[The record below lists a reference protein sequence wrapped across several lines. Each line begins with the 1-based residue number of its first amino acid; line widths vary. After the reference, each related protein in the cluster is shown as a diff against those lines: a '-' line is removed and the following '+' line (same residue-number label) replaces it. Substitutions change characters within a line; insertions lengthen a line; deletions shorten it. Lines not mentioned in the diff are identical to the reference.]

1 MKEKERNTTEDVNH
15 YDNPEYQFLIDD
27 PQIKTSID
35 INTQFRDLCS
45 ISCLSDE
52 NVWVS
57 ECNESTIKLVNFQGE
72 LVKSIPTKTRNMP
85 WDIAVTKSGDLVY
98 TDYADHTVNIVK
110 GKNIE
115 VQELIRLQQWK
126 PVSVFFP
133 SSGDLLLI
141 MDSDDNSKQ
150 NYCVT
155 QIIKK
160 TRVFNSMKKVSLSIH
175 PIVMLNT
182 SLRTEIKIYVYQIV
196 QLIQLWLSVNLDLCV
211 LYILRMAIL
220 QRSKFFTH
228 TVLLQTA
235 RVGF

>member
-1 MKEKERNTTEDVNH
+1 MNH

-35 INTQFRDLCS
+35 INTQFKDLCS

-110 GKNIE
+110 GKHRCTRINPTAAMETFKCLFSIFRRPF
-115 VQELIRLQQWK
+115 V
-126 PVSVFFP
+126 
-133 SSGDLLLI
+133 
-141 MDSDDNSKQ
+141 
-150 NYCVT
+150 NYG
-155 QIIKK
+155 Q
-160 TRVFNSMKKVSLSIH
+160 
-175 PIVMLNT
+175 
-182 SLRTEIKIYVYQIV
+182 
-196 QLIQLWLSVNLDLCV
+196 
-211 LYILRMAIL
+211 
-220 QRSKFFTH
+220 
-228 TVLLQTA
+228 
-235 RVGF
+235 